1 MTVPIT
7 WRTDMRNF
15 ASFPW
20 RTPGG
25 FWCPD
30 KEDGAA
36 QWHCEEEQPRY
47 IDYVC
52 PCGCKD
58 WRSIPVQ
65 MVGQPDRGWVWDG
78 NETAPTLTP
87 SILHTKSEGSGNC
100 GWHGYLTAGVW
111 VTV

>member
-1 MTVPIT
+1 MTDVPIS
-7 WRTDMRNF
+7 WRTDMREF
-15 ASFPW
+15 DKLPW

-25 FWCPD
+25 FHCPD

-36 QWHCEEEQPRY
+36 QWHRREDGEIQA

-65 MVGQPDRGWVWDG
+65 PHSGRGWTWDG
-78 NETAPTLTP
+78 NETVPTLTP
-87 SILHTKSEGSGNC
+87 SILHTISSGSGNC
-100 GWHGYLTAGVW
+100 GWHGFLTAGVW
-111 VTV
+111 KTC